1 MLETN
6 YELIMKLKKRIKKL
20 EKQVKELKKRGINDE
35 KH

>member
-1 MLETN
+1 MLKTN
-6 YELIMKLKKRIKKL
+6 YEFIKELEKRIKKL